1 MKDRNS
7 AHYLKKLYL
16 LSCLEELKALKPGNV
31 NIKSILPGLKK
42 NKFFRAAKI
51 SSEKLTDVKLSLG
64 ESIYYSCKDCLDEL
78 RTNYNLGIILL
89 CAPVIR
95 ASMQNFNTEK
105 EFIYILKQILIKID
119 LKDTKHITDAIKIS
133 KPAGIKNYH
142 SRGNIFKDNSSK
154 LSFYET
160 NYSEI
165 FNDAL
170 PYFQYQKKKKC
181 KFPVERLFLKFLS
194 KNHDSH
200 ILRKFGFSRAQEI
213 RYIASKYFKKTQKHF
228 YPNEQHDLNLLDKYL
243 KRKYVNPGTCA
254 DLTVT
259 TLLIDKIMDIVK
271 YSNYDIYT

>member
-154 LSFYET
+154 FSFYELACISKSFDRISNCYAT

-170 PYFQYQKKKKC
+170 PYFKYQKKKKNVS
-181 KFPVERLFLKFLS
+181 FPLK
-194 KNHDSH
+194 D
-200 ILRKFGFSRAQEI
+200 
-213 RYIASKYFKKTQKHF
+213 YF
-228 YPNEQHDLNLLDKYL
+228 
-243 KRKYVNPGTCA
+243 
-254 DLTVT
+254 
-259 TLLIDKIMDIVK
+259 
-271 YSNYDIYT
+271 